1 MGTVVVGYVA
11 KAEGEAALGRA
22 IDEARLRGSAV
33 VVVSSHRGGQEH
45 DGRVAEIEA
54 ELDAVR
60 ARLEE
65 AGVPFTL
72 RQTVLQLKEEGKT
85 VFLITHRPAILGI
98 VDHLLMLQDGELKA
112 HGPREEVLAALRLAA
127 QAQAATAAAALA
139 GQPA

>member
-22 IDEARLRGSAV
+22 IDEARLRGSSV

-72 RQTVLQLKEEGKT
+72 RQTVRGLEPAEDLIAVAAEHDAELLVIGLRRRSPVGK
-85 VFLITHRPAILGI
+85 LILGSNAQR
-98 VDHLLMLQDGELKA
+98 VLLDA
-112 HGPREEVLAALRLAA
+112 PCPVLAVKA
-127 QAQAATAAAALA
+127 
-139 GQPA
+139 P